1 MNEKQMP
8 ALVFKI
14 MTTIMSVMQIF
25 RNIDNEIMY
34 VGTKYGDYVLDFGC
48 GLGFNTIPA
57 AKIVGSKGKIFALD
71 INQKS
76 IEIVTQKAE
85 KYNLKNINTI
95 LSDCNTGIENKSI
108 DIVYLHNTFPMIKNK
123 NDVLNEIYKVLK
135 INGKLSYISRFGSQL
150 IGKNMMTD
158 KNLEKYLRTEYNTEL
173 IKHKNGHS
181 IFKKIK

>member
-1 MNEKQMP
+1 MS

-14 MTTIMSVMQIF
+14 MTTIMSVVQIF

-34 VGTKYGDYVLDFGC
+34 AGTKSGDYVLDFGC

-71 INQKS
+71 INKKS
-76 IEIVTQKAE
+76 IEIVTLKAE

-95 LSDCNTGIENKSI
+95 LFDCNTGIEDKSI

-123 NDVLNEIYKVLK
+123 NDVLNEIYNVLK
-135 INGKLSYISRFGSQL
+135 INGKLSYISRFGSQF
-150 IGKNMMTD
+150 IGKNRMTY
-158 KNLEKYLRTEYNTEL
+158 KELKKHLKTEYNMEL
-173 IKHKNGHS
+173 TNHKNGHS